1 MKIVM
6 KILMSTCKILC
17 LLVVFMNSLLLD
29 GKSRYSGI
37 AEDEDG
43 NILFGY
49 YWHNMRQWRE
59 THR

>member
-6 KILMSTCKILC
+6 KILISTCKILC

-43 NILFGY
+43 NILFG
-49 YWHNMRQWRE
+49 
-59 THR
+59 TTGTI